1 MAKVIDLKLQ
11 VIEEELDNYLE
22 AHGDR
27 VYRSISANPDLRQ
40 KLIDYVRSRVP
51 GYCIVLE
58 YSEKRAIKTIKKDG
72 FSYGSL
78 VLRLRLET
86 YIQQG
91 IHEAIEQLNNF

>member
-58 YSEKRAIKTIKKDG
+58 YSEKRAIKKDC
-72 FSYGSL
+72 FSYRSL
-78 VLRLRLET
+78 LLRLRLET